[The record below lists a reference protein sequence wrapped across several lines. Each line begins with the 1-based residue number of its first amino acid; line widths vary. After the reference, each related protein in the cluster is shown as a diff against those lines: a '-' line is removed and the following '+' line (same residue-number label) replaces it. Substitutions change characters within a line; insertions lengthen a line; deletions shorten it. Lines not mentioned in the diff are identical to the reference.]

1 MDFKHSSQHVA
12 VAAATSR
19 AQQQQHE
26 TMAVSG
32 IQQAQQIVSQGHQ
45 QQVGVA
51 TAAGQVATLL
61 SQQPQPI
68 RTVSSGGNQL
78 SPNGPLTGNCVIVPV
93 IY

>member
-1 MDFKHSSQHVA
+1 MADEQRKLSTLDFKHSSQHVA
-12 VAAATSR
+12 VAAATSK
-19 AQQQQHE
+19 AQHE
-26 TMAVSG
+26 TMAVAG
-32 IQQAQQIVSQGHQ
+32 IQAQQIVSQGHQ

-78 SPNGPLTGNCVIVPV
+78 SPNGPLAGN
-93 IY
+93 

>member
-12 VAAATSR
+12 VVATSK
-19 AQQQQHE
+19 AQHE

-32 IQQAQQIVSQGHQ
+32 IQQGQQIVSQGHQ